1 MIHLIG
7 PGGAGKS
14 TTGRIVAALLDWPF
28 RDLDRLFEK
37 GHGNIDDFIARQG
50 YANYAAANVETYL
63 QLNTDGPG
71 VLAVSSGFMT
81 YPETTHARLSAI
93 RSSLVIQSSTFVL
106 LPSVDLETCV
116 AETLRRQ
123 RAREL
128 PCPRSDNR
136 EEEVIRER
144 FQVYVGLPV
153 QVITT
158 MRPATAVARDIVARM
173 ASV

>member
-1 MIHLIG
+1 M
-7 PGGAGKS
+7 
-14 TTGRIVAALLDWPF
+14 VAKFLGWPSW
-28 RDLDRLFEK
+28 DLDRLFEQ
-37 GHGNIDDFIARQG
+37 GHGDIDDFIARQG
-50 YANYAAANVETYL
+50 YPTYATTNVDTYL
-63 QLNTDGPG
+63 QLKHDGPG
-71 VLAVSSGFMT
+71 VVAVSSGFMT
-81 YPETTHARLSAI
+81 YPEATHARLSAI

-128 PCPRSDNR
+128 PSPRSDRR

-158 MRPATAVARDIVARM
+158 MRPATAVAQDIVARI
-173 ASV
+173 ASL